1 MRRRSF
7 DKVLSVTGFVLAV
20 FLLVL
25 GSLLLWGGIF
35 AQNKVTAELSSQKV
49 SFSSDA
55 SALPPDLQQYAGVQ
69 VTSGPLAKAY
79 SDLIGVHLNGVA
91 GGKTYSEVSDEWIA
105 GGMTDATLA
114 QERTTLFMGETL
126 RGMLLNAYGYWV
138 FGTIALIGAWVSLAG
153 ALVLL
158 ILAILGLSHLR
169 KTPETAAVFEPVRV

>member
-1 MRRRSF
+1 M
-7 DKVLSVTGFVLAV
+7 
-20 FLLVL
+20 
-25 GSLLLWGGIF
+25 
-35 AQNKVTAELSSQKV
+35 
-49 SFSSDA
+49 
-55 SALPPDLQQYAGVQ
+55 
-69 VTSGPLAKAY
+69 TSGPLAKAY